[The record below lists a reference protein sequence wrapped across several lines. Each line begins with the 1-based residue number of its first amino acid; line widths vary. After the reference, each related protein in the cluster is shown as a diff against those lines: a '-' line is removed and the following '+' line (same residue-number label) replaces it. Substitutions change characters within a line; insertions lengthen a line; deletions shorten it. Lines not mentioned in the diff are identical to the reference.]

1 VSSRWNEQAIAI
13 IRDLAADLTALDAA
27 VEVLKAESP
36 ANRQFNT
43 IDRLVKQCVTRQ
55 RDLLDHLKG

>member
-1 VSSRWNEQAIAI
+1 MSSRWNEQAIAI